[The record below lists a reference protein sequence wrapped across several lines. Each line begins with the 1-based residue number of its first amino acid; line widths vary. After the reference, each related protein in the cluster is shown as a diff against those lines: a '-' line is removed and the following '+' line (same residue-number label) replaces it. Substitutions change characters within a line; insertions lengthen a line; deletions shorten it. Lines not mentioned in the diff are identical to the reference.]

1 MRHHAVLASL
11 AACLACQ
18 MAETAEQAETRMAEE
33 SAAATTEIR
42 QISEAFSRQMSA
54 GHMDSVAMHY
64 ATDGAVLAPNMPP
77 ANGREAILAEFTQMK
92 ASGATFALALHTDTV
107 QANGPMAVE
116 RGRYTMT
123 VTFPNG
129 LVIPDTGKYLA
140 QWRRTGDG
148 WRMVNDIWNSNV
160 AVPLPGQ

>member
-1 MRHHAVLASL
+1 MRYHAALVSL

-18 MAETAEQAETRMAEE
+18 MAETAEQAEARMAEE
-33 SAAATTEIR
+33 SAAATSEIR
-42 QISEAFSRQMSA
+42 QIGEAFSRQMTA

-64 ATDGAVLAPNMPP
+64 TTDGAVLAPNMPP
-77 ANGREAILAEFTQMK
+77 ANGRDAILAEFNMMK
-92 ASGATFALALHTDTV
+92 ASGGTFALALHTDTV
-107 QANGPMAVE
+107 HANGSLAVE
-116 RGRYTMT
+116 RGTYTMT

-129 LVIPDTGKYLA
+129 MVVPDTGKYLA
-140 QWRRTGDG
+140 QWRRTADG